1 MANLSEKIK
10 LLKGLLTGQFAYTGP
25 FFVLVDITRRCN
37 LRCLGCRF
45 HSSQMSTSQT
55 DFSTLPDISFDL
67 FKKLCHELKAMDTH
81 ALILIGDG
89 EPLLHDRIFDMV
101 SVAKQVGFHITL
113 VTNGTLLDRDNIQA
127 LFDSQLDILQV
138 SLWAGSEKEYEKNYP
153 GVPLDLFKKVVESVI
168 LMNSLKARSHL
179 KQPCVILHH
188 PINRHNFQNIETF
201 LDLALATGCDG
212 VSLSP
217 FFTWRGALT
226 SFALS
231 PNEEQSLLL
240 SLGQMKKRIK
250 SLHLGHNIDQTRT
263 SYQIGKRIWQNI
275 PCYIGWIHTRIKTDG
290 TMLPCNRCA
299 IPMGNLKANSFQEIW
314 NGSPYRNFRSQAS
327 TREGLAS
334 LNHQCDCEYCC
345 FIKDNLRIHHL
356 FKWASPFQRHPGKE
370 GGCQES

>member
-1 MANLSEKIK
+1 MATLPQKVE
-10 LLKGLLTGQFAYTGP
+10 LLRGLLTGETAYTGP

-45 HSSQMSTSQT
+45 HSSKMSTSRT
-55 DFSTLPDISFDL
+55 DSSTLPDISFDL
-67 FKKLCHELKAMDTH
+67 FKKLCHELKTMDTH

-89 EPLLHDRIFDMV
+89 EPLLHDRIFDML
-101 SVAKQVGFHITL
+101 SVAKQAGFHITL
-113 VTNGTLLDRDNIQA
+113 VTNGTLLDRNNIQA

-138 SLWAGSEKEYEKNYP
+138 SLWAGSAKEYEKNYP
-153 GVPLDLFKKVVESVI
+153 GVPLDFFEKVVESVT

-188 PINRHNFQNIETF
+188 PLNRHNFQNIETF
-201 LDLALATGCDG
+201 LGLALTTRCDG
-212 VSLSP
+212 ISFSP
-217 FFTWRGALT
+217 FYTWRGALT

-231 PNEEQSLLL
+231 PNEEHSLLL

-250 SLHLGHNIDQTRT
+250 SLPLGHNIDQTRT
-263 SYQIGKRIWQNI
+263 RYQIGKCIWQNI

-290 TMLPCNRCA
+290 TILPCNRCD
-299 IPMGNLKANSFQEIW
+299 IPMGNIEANSFREIW
-314 NGSPYRNFRSQAS
+314 NGSPYRNFRSRAS

-345 FIKDNLRIHHL
+345 FIKDNLRIHRL
-356 FKWASPFQRHPGKE
+356 FKWASPFQRHPRKE
-370 GGCQES
+370 GGC